1 MAKGKTSSLQ
11 KTEESKPKKARNLS
25 SDVWR
30 MEPPH
35 SGSQMS
41 KKVYDCLKEWGI
53 DDKIFS
59 ITLDNASTNDT
70 LQDLLKD
77 RLLMQNNF
85 SLVYN
90 GEFFHVRCCVHILN
104 LIVQEDL
111 KVTSSAL
118 NKMRE
123 SIRYVKASEAKMN
136 LLKQC
141 VQQVGGIDT
150 SMACD

>member
-1 MAKGKTSSLQ
+1 
-11 KTEESKPKKARNLS
+11 
-25 SDVWR
+25 

-35 SGSQMS
+35 SGYQMS
-41 KKVYDCLKEWGI
+41 RKVYDYLKECEI
-53 DDKIFS
+53 DDKTLS
-59 ITLDNASTNDT
+59 ITLDNASTNDN

-85 SLVYN
+85 SLVCN
-90 GEFFHVRCCVHILN
+90 GEFLHVRCCAHILN
-104 LIVQEDL
+104 LIVQEGL
-111 KVTSSAL
+111 KVTNSAL

-123 SIRYVKASEAKMN
+123 SIRYVNTFEAMMN

-150 SMACD
+150 SMGL